1 MPVIEHSEHIQN
13 VVLVHLDEHKD
24 NRGMF
29 LETYRREWL
38 PLGRE
43 MIQGNR
49 ADRSAG
55 SVVGLHY
62 HLHQADYWYIP
73 FGSCRIVLHDI
84 REGSPTYGHTLS
96 INVGYENEHGYFRHL
111 GVFIPPGVAHGFVAL
126 TDMTITYMVD
136 NYYNSN
142 DELGILWSD
151 PEIRTDWAFEKPNL
165 SARDMANP
173 LIKDIPVHL
182 KPQYGSRT

>member
-1 MPVIEHSEHIQN
+1 MPLIQN
-13 VVLVHLDEHKD
+13 AQEIEDVIVVHLDEHTD
-24 NRGMF
+24 NRGIF

-73 FGSCRIVLHDI
+73 FGSCRVVLHDI
-84 REGSPTYGHTLS
+84 RDGSPTYGNTLS
-96 INVGYENEHGYFRHL
+96 IDVGQQQHGNFRHM
-111 GVFIPPGVAHGFVAL
+111 GIFIPPGVAHGFVAL

-136 NYYNSN
+136 NYYNSK

-151 PEIRTDWAFEKPNL
+151 PEIHTDWAFENPNL
-165 SARDMANP
+165 SARDMLNP
-173 LIKDIPVHL
+173 LIKNIPPHL
-182 KPQYGSRT
+182 KPQFGSRT